1 VHSIRNVTHPSE
13 TRDNLVVLRPYQR
26 GLVRHI
32 IHYLDEI
39 RSADEIPELKRMQR
53 VSLNSKEL
61 SLGKL
66 LVDNLSSEYLD
77 LSKYSDVYTKELEK
91 LIDSKARGKP
101 IAEKPIEKVEK
112 TQDLVTAL
120 KASLQKTKN

>member
-13 TRDNLVVLRPYQR
+13 TRDNIVVLRPYQR
-26 GLVRHI
+26 GSVRHI

-53 VSLNSKEL
+53 ASLNSKEL

-77 LSKYSDVYTKELEK
+77 LSKYSDVYTKEL
-91 LIDSKARGKP
+91 
-101 IAEKPIEKVEK
+101 
-112 TQDLVTAL
+112 T
-120 KASLQKTKN
+120 N